1 MKKIALLLIL
11 IAFVFTAC
19 STKVVIK
26 INDPVASVK
35 ASMETAPVP
44 TSVDAADD
52 PCIWIH
58 PTDPSLSTIIGTHKE
73 GTIGL
78 FVYDLEGNELS
89 RIEEGRM
96 NNVDIRYNFP
106 LGGESVALVTG
117 GNRTEN
123 TLSIYKVNVETRALE
138 NVAARKL
145 PIGLDD
151 GIYGSCMYY
160 SVKTGKFYAIINEKT
175 GKIEQWELFDN
186 GKGKVDGK
194 LVRTLHVDSKPEGC
208 VADDILGKLYV
219 GEENEAL
226 WKFEAEPDAGV
237 EKTLVEAKNIH
248 FVEDIEGLTLYYADR
263 ETGYLIASSQGNN
276 TYCVYTRE
284 GDNTWVGTFQI
295 VAGETIDGTL
305 HTDGIDVTNFPLGEA
320 FPNGMFVAMD
330 GINSDGNQNYKCVPW
345 DAIAKSI
352 SPELKVST
360 TWDPRN
366 VK

>member
-1 MKKIALLLIL
+1 MKALLTFAVLL
-11 IAFVFTAC
+11 MLLLMAC
-19 STKVVIK
+19 SQKVI
-26 INDPVASVK
+26 ITDPVASVY
-35 ASMETAPVP
+35 ATMETAPVP
-44 TSVDAADD
+44 INADAADD

-78 FVYDLEGNELS
+78 LIYDLEGNELS
-89 RIEEGRM
+89 QIAEGRM

-106 LGGESVALVTG
+106 LGGDSVALVTG

-123 TLSIYKVNVETRALE
+123 TISIYKVNVETRALE

-186 GKGKVDGK
+186 GSGKVDGK
-194 LVRTLHVDSKPEGC
+194 LVRTLYVDSKPEGC
-208 VADDILGKLYV
+208 VADDILAKLYV

-237 EKTLVEAKNIH
+237 EKTLVEAKNTH
-248 FVEDIEGLTLYYADR
+248 FVEDIEGLSIFYADR

-276 TYCVYTRE
+276 TFCVYTRE
-284 GDNTWVGTFQI
+284 GDNSWIGTFQVI
-295 VAGETIDGTL
+295 AGESIDGTE
-305 HTDGIDVTNFPLGEA
+305 HTDGLDVTNFPLGDA
-320 FPNGMFVAMD
+320 FPSGMFVAMD
-330 GINSDGNQNYKCVPW
+330 GINDVGNQNYKAVPW
-345 DAIAKSI
+345 EAIAKGI
-352 SPELKVST
+352 SPELKFNT
-360 TWDPRN
+360 TWDPRI